1 MARRRTPK
9 HPRRRTLSALCLLSL
24 ACAAGSA
31 AAADFELAQL
41 RTRELR
47 LLYQDPQQT
56 YLTPYVARCLLNSL
70 EFQEKIL
77 HWNPQEEVTV
87 VLTDTSDYSN
97 GRALASPRNTVVAE
111 LSPSGHFFETL
122 PSNERFHSLADHELV
137 HVATMD
143 AANDTDRAWR
153 RFFGGKPR
161 ETDEHPETILYNYLA
176 TPRNSTPRWFNE
188 GSAVFFET
196 WLAGGIGRAQ
206 GGYDEMVFRAMVR
219 DDAHFYDPV
228 GIVSAGTASDFQTM
242 SNAYLYGTRFISYLG
257 LVYSPEKVA
266 DWMAR
271 DAASDRY
278 YASQFAR
285 VFGKPLGAAWADW
298 IAWEHDFQRANLAA
312 VRKFPPTVGQ
322 RLSPRALGSVSRAF
336 VDPASNA
343 MVGAFLYP
351 GVVSHVGAVSLADGS
366 VRRYVDVKGPLKY
379 AVSSTAFDP
388 ATRTF
393 FYTADNAAY
402 RDLMALDLASGK
414 ARMLLKDARIG
425 DLAFAAHERA
435 LYGVRHENGYASVV
449 RIPFPYEDWTVL
461 ATLPYGQV
469 ATDLDVSPDGTRLAA
484 SIEEIDAKQYLR
496 VFPLD
501 GVRAGKLEPL
511 AQYDFGTAVPEG
523 FVFSPDGRY
532 LYGSSYYT
540 GVSNLFRF
548 EPATGEIQAIT
559 NAETGFF
566 RPIPLADGK
575 LLALEYSGTGFVP
588 TLLAATPIQDV
599 GAIEFLGARIAATHP
614 IVKAWNAGSPADIP
628 LDTLVTSRAR
638 YVPLHE
644 MAPDGGYP
652 VVLGYRD
659 GVALGYQYGFADP
672 LHLYRLDVT
681 AAVSVDGNVPADERT
696 HLKVDF
702 RTLDW
707 HARYWHNIADFYDL
721 FGPTKRSRKGD
732 AISLDYRKLIVY
744 DEPRRFEWNA
754 GLAYY
759 TGLDTLPGNQNVND
773 RLDSLLSGEVGLQ
786 YSNTRKSQASVDHEK
801 GFDWTLHGDFDR
813 ANGRTYPKAEAT
825 FDVGVALPL
834 GNSSIWLY
842 NAAGAAGGDGGDSLA
857 NFYFGGFHNN
867 YVDNREVK
875 RYRQYETFPGFGID
889 ALGGQRFAR
898 NVLEWNAPP
907 VRFEHAGVPGLYLSY
922 IRPALF
928 VGSLVIDDSLAGGLR
943 HYQDAGVQLDLSFT
957 LLDHLPMSV
966 SLGYAQ
972 GFESGGKVDD
982 EWLFSLKVL

>member
-1 MARRRTPK
+1 MKASRNPVRV
-9 HPRRRTLSALCLLSL
+9 LSALSL
-24 ACAAGSA
+24 FLAGGAS
-31 AAADFELAQL
+31 AADFELAQL
-41 RTRELR
+41 RTSELR

-56 YLTPYVARCLLNSL
+56 YLTPYVARCMLNAL
-70 EFQEKIL
+70 ELQKRIL
-77 HWNPQEEVTV
+77 RWNPQEEVTV

-122 PSNERFHSLADHELV
+122 PSNERFHSLADHELI

-161 ETDEHPETILYNYLA
+161 ETDEHPETIIYNYLA

-206 GGYDEMVFRAMVR
+206 GGFDEMVFRAMVR
-219 DDAHFYDPV
+219 DDAHFYSPV

-271 DAASDRY
+271 DKESDRY
-278 YASQFAR
+278 YATQFER
-285 VFGKPLGAAWADW
+285 VFGKPLSAAWQDW
-298 IAWEHDFQRANLAA
+298 IAWEHEFQLANLAA
-312 VRKFPPTVGQ
+312 VRKYPPTVGR
-322 RLSPRALGSVSRAF
+322 RLSPRALGSVSRSF
-336 VDPASNA
+336 IDPETNT

-351 GVVSHVGAVSLADGS
+351 GVVSHVGSVSLSDGS
-366 VRRYVDVKGPLKY
+366 LHRYVDVKGPLKY

-388 ATRTF
+388 GSRTF
-393 FYTADNAAY
+393 FYTADNGAF
-402 RDLMALDLASGK
+402 RDLMALDLGTGK

-425 DLAFAAHERA
+425 NLAFDPVEKA

-449 RIPFPYEDWTVL
+449 RIAAPYKDWSVL
-461 ATLPYGQV
+461 ITLPYGQV
-469 ATDLDVSPDGTRLAA
+469 ASDLDVSPDGRKLSA

-496 VFPLD
+496 VFALD
-501 GVRAGKLEPL
+501 AVRAGKLEPL

-548 EPATGEIQAIT
+548 EVASGKTEAIT

-566 RPIPLADGK
+566 RPIPMADGK

-588 TLLAATPIQDV
+588 TVLEATPLEDV
-599 GAIEFLGARIAATHP
+599 GAIEFLGARIAAKHP
-614 IVKAWNAGSPADIP
+614 VVKSWNAGSPADVP
-628 LDTLVTSRAR
+628 LDSMITSREK

-652 VVLGYRD
+652 IVLGYRD
-659 GVALGYQYGFADP
+659 GTALGYQYGFADP
-672 LHLYRLDVT
+672 LHLYRLDISL
-681 AAVSVDGNVPADERT
+681 AVSVDGNTPSDEKLHAT
-696 HLKVDF
+696 VDF

-707 HARYWHNIADFYDL
+707 HARYVHNYADFYDL

-732 AISLDYRKLIVY
+732 AIGVEYHKLLVY
-744 DEPRRFEWNA
+744 DDPRRFEWGA
-754 GLAYY
+754 KLTYFS
-759 TGLDTLPGNQNVND
+759 GLDTLPFNQNVND
-773 RLDSLLSGEVGLQ
+773 IIDSLVSGEVGLK
-786 YSNTRKSQASVDHEK
+786 YSDTRKSQASVDHEK
-801 GFDWTLHGDFDR
+801 GFEWSVNGAFDR
-813 ANGRTYPKAEAT
+813 ANGLTYPKGDAS
-825 FDVGVALPL
+825 FDIGVALPL
-834 GNSSIWLY
+834 ANSSVWLY
-842 NAAGAAGGDGGDSLA
+842 NAIGASGGDGADSLA

-875 RYRQYETFPGFGID
+875 RYRQYETFPGFEID
-889 ALGGQRFAR
+889 ALGGQRFMR
-898 NVLEWNAPP
+898 NMLEWNAPP
-907 VRFEHAGVPGLYLSY
+907 IRFESVGFPAFFLSY
-922 IRPALF
+922 IRPAAF
-928 VGSLVIDDSLAGGLR
+928 IGSLVVQDSIAGGTR
-943 HYQDAGVQLDLSFT
+943 RYQDAGVQFDLSFT
-957 LLDHLPMSV
+957 LMDHLPMTV
-966 SLGYAQ
+966 SFGYAQ
-972 GFESGGKVDD
+972 GFEEGDKVDD